1 MTQSAAGPSMKNK
14 VVCWYELYY
23 IILFYITECHA
34 VLQCNPHRRI
44 IIIII
49 IVIINIIII
58 ILILIIIILLIIA
71 TVI

>member
-1 MTQSAAGPSMKNK
+1 MKKK

-44 IIIII
+44 IIIIVI
-49 IVIINIIII
+49 IINIIII
-58 ILILIIIILLIIA
+58 ILIIIIIILLIIA